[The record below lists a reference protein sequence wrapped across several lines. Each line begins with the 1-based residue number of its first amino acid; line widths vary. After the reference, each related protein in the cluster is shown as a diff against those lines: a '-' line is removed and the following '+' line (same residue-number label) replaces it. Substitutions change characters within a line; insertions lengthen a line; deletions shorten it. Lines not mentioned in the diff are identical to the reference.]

1 MAGTTVIAVDGP
13 AASGKTV
20 VGRRLARRLGCR
32 FLDTGAMYRAV
43 TLVALERGVPLDD
56 ADTLTRIAKEMDFRS
71 VEHETDGDM
80 PQVIVN
86 GRDVSAEVRSPAVDR
101 AVSQVSQVPGVRHAL
116 VGLQR
121 DIASKGSV
129 VMAGRDI
136 GTVVLPDAKLKVF
149 LEASASVRARRR
161 FDEMSHKGGS
171 SRYEEVLA
179 DLERRDKLDSER
191 EIAPLRPA
199 DDAERVHT
207 DGQSIDEVVERL
219 WSLTARR

>member
-1 MAGTTVIAVDGP
+1 MAGPTVIAVDGP

-20 VGRRLARRLGCR
+20 VGRRLARRLGYR
-32 FLDTGAMYRAV
+32 FLDTGARYRAV
-43 TLVALERGVPLDD
+43 TLLALEQGIPLDD
-56 ADTLTRIAKEMDFRS
+56 ADALTRVAKEMDFQS
-71 VEHETDGDM
+71 IEHETDGGT

-86 GRDVSAEVRSPAVDR
+86 GRDVSGEVRSPAVDR

-121 DIASKGSV
+121 DMARKGSI

-136 GTVVLPDAKLKVF
+136 GTVVLPDARLKVF
-149 LEASASVRARRR
+149 LEASAPVRARRR
-161 FDEMSHKGGS
+161 FEEMSQKGGS

-191 EIAPLRPA
+191 EISPLRPA
-199 DDAERVHT
+199 ADAERIHT

-219 WSLTARR
+219 WRLTARR